1 MPSKYEISTEAQV
14 LLKLLR
20 IALGT
25 EPMASNGKPVEPFP
39 QAIDWREVIRLSY
52 EQKVSALAVDG
63 LKASGYDIRQLADS
77 ADLQPAFAS
86 WLDDV
91 GSSEE
96 SYAYYLTVL
105 STLCQIFG
113 TNGLKPVILKGYGL
127 SRDYPVPSHRGA
139 GDIDIYLLDEDGKPA
154 AERGDEILEKQLG
167 LRQLH
172 PEKSDEHHSVFVFKG
187 INIENHHELVS
198 TYFDK
203 ASDDTLR
210 QSLFAIL
217 KPEREHKDS
226 QIFFPSATFNAVYL
240 LQHLYAHFYF
250 GMVNIRQLVDLMI
263 YLKKNYSN
271 INWDEFNNV
280 CKEGGLLPFFQGI
293 YNVLRKY
300 LYLDIE
306 IPMRGGTRVM
316 RWLVLDMFYY
326 GRGEKFGLGKIRYYM
341 LMVWHFYFFDNQI
354 WINLTTK
361 HIIRKVKQM
370 LGLSAC

>member
-1 MPSKYEISTEAQV
+1 MPTKLTISIEAQI
-14 LLKLLR
+14 LMKLLR

-25 EPMASNGKPVEPFP
+25 EPMAADGRPMEPFP
-39 QAIDWREVIRLSY
+39 SDINWREVIRLSY

-63 LKASGYDIRQLADS
+63 LKASGYDPREPLFK
-77 ADLQPAFAS
+77 PWF
-86 WLDDV
+86 DDV
-91 GSSEE
+91 KNNEE

-105 STLCQIFG
+105 STLCQIFSA
-113 TNGLKPVILKGYGL
+113 NGLKPVILKGYGL
-127 SRDYPVPSHRGA
+127 SKNYPVPSHRGA

-226 QIFFPSATFNAVYL
+226 QIFS
-240 LQHLYAHFYF
+240 
-250 GMVNIRQLVDLMI
+250 
-263 YLKKNYSN
+263 
-271 INWDEFNNV
+271 
-280 CKEGGLLPFFQGI
+280 LLPLSMQCICCSTFMHTSI
-293 YNVLRKY
+293 
-300 LYLDIE
+300 
-306 IPMRGGTRVM
+306 
-316 RWLVLDMFYY
+316 
-326 GRGEKFGLGKIRYYM
+326 LG
-341 LMVWHFYFFDNQI
+341 W
-354 WINLTTK
+354 
-361 HIIRKVKQM
+361 
-370 LGLSAC
+370 